1 MQPQDIDNADILLLA
16 RLIQLHRGHEF
27 HEYAIPSLKRRIAR
41 FLELRKLTV
50 DELLDRAPREHQLLD
65 DLIAS
70 LTVTVT
76 EMFRDPGLWVAL
88 RDEVIPSLVRSGE
101 TLRIWQAGVAS
112 GEEVYS
118 MAILLRELGI
128 KNSYIWA
135 TDLDAHATRRA
146 RTGMFSMQHLSTA
159 DQNYRQVGNR
169 PHLTAWLTE
178 WHGYA
183 VVRPTLFNHVEIER
197 HDLVTGPVHGTF
209 DLVLCRN
216 VMIYFNQTLQEKV
229 LAKIHRH
236 LTKGGVVSVG
246 AKESL
251 AWCETVRKFQQLG
264 PNGKM
269 YRKVTE

>member
-1 MQPQDIDNADILLLA
+1 MQSSEIDSADILLLA

-27 HEYAIPSLKRRIAR
+27 HEYALASLRRRIAR

-50 DELLDRAPREHQLLD
+50 DELLDRAPRELHLLD
-65 DLIAS
+65 DLIAA

-76 EMFRDPGLWVAL
+76 EMFRDPALWIAL
-88 RDEVIPSLVRSGE
+88 RDEVIPSLVQPGR

-118 MAILLRELGI
+118 MVILLRELGI
-128 KNSYIWA
+128 KDSFIWA
-135 TDLDAHATRRA
+135 TDLDAKAIRRA
-146 RTGMFSMQHLSTA
+146 RSGMFAMHHLSTA
-159 DQNYRQVGNR
+159 DQNYRLVGNR
-169 PHLTAWLTE
+169 HHLTSWLTE
-178 WHGYA
+178 WHGHA
-183 VVRPTLFNHVEIER
+183 VLRPSLFGNVTFER
-197 HDLVTGPVHGTF
+197 HDLVTQPAHGLF
-209 DLVLCRN
+209 DLILCRN

-236 LTKGGVVSVG
+236 LTMGGIVSVG

-251 AWCETVRKFQQLG
+251 AWCDTSRKFQQLG

-269 YRKVTE
+269 YRKVLE